1 MAVQDEIDSCVRQ
14 LRKSLKSIVLRTY
27 KFIYQT
33 PQTYQSGEAMIELLG
48 DLDVDK
54 FASKETNCEETI
66 RHRVFSWVVGNEVH
80 EVVIVKRSRWKDYFE
95 IVDVAKGNVTK
106 FPTKEEAL
114 KDVRRKKTLLQL

>member
-54 FASKETNCEETI
+54 FASKETN
-66 RHRVFSWVVGNEVH
+66 
-80 EVVIVKRSRWKDYFE
+80 
-95 IVDVAKGNVTK
+95 
-106 FPTKEEAL
+106 
-114 KDVRRKKTLLQL
+114 